1 MNSPKQALELVLGKS
16 VSDVHMKPGGLTA
29 TQKEDLEKK
38 SDPGF
43 VAGRSLNP
51 FSLQSRM
58 RRSAEQAA
66 FEGRLE
72 IFRDQIG
79 AVRKSN
85 ELLNRA
91 AIAQVAVAAET
102 FLTGLVA
109 DAEKI
114 KHGVKQDAIDGITD
128 RLEQKLMDL
137 DVRRNRGVLPPDML
151 EALQD
156 RALSDFAASA
166 AKIIEV
172 DVVFQK
178 DKLLSIE
185 FSAPKKEA

>member
-1 MNSPKQALELVLGKS
+1 MNSPKEALELVLGKS
-16 VSDVHMKPGGLTA
+16 VSDIRSIKSGGLTA

-43 VAGRSLNP
+43 VASKSRNP

-58 RRSAEQAA
+58 RRAAEQSA

-72 IFRDQIG
+72 IFKDQIQ

-114 KHGVKQDAIDGITD
+114 KHSVKQDAVDGITD

-137 DVRRNRGVLPPDML
+137 KVPRETR
-151 EALQD
+151 
-156 RALSDFAASA
+156 SFAAGHDRGLVGTRSQRLRHRRRQDHRSGRGLP
-166 AKIIEV
+166 EG
-172 DVVFQK
+172 
-178 DKLLSIE
+178 
-185 FSAPKKEA
+185 

>member
-1 MNSPKQALELVLGKS
+1 MNSPKQALEIVLGKS
-16 VSDVHMKPGGLTA
+16 VSDVTMKTGGLTA
-29 TQKEDLEKK
+29 TQREDLEKK

-43 VAGRSLNP
+43 VAGKSRNP
-51 FSLQSRM
+51 FSLQSKM
-58 RRSAEQAA
+58 RRAAEQSA

-72 IFRDQIG
+72 IFKDQIQ

-109 DAEKI
+109 DAERI
-114 KHGVKQDAIDGITD
+114 KHSVKQDALSGLTD
-128 RLEQKLMDL
+128 RLEQKLIEL
-137 DVRRNRGVLPPDML
+137 DGRRKRAILLPDMID
-151 EALQD
+151 ALQE
-156 RALSDFAASA
+156 RAITDFAASA
-166 AKIIEV
+166 AKIAEV
-172 DVVFQK
+172 DVVFAK

-185 FSAPKKEA
+185 FSSPKKEA

>member
-1 MNSPKQALELVLGKS
+1 MNSPKEALALVLGKS
-16 VSDVHMKPGGLTA
+16 VTDATTMRTGGLTA

-43 VAGRSLNP
+43 VASRSRNP
-51 FSLQSRM
+51 FSLQSKM
-58 RRSAEQAA
+58 RRAAEQSA

-72 IFRDQIG
+72 IFKDQIQ

-109 DAEKI
+109 EAAKI
-114 KHGVKQDAIDGITD
+114 KHSVKQDAIDGLTD
-128 RLEQKLMDL
+128 RLEQKLVNLADQERDRPVPHRVTRSSDL
-137 DVRRNRGVLPPDML
+137 GCDAHMPIHTESHCFRGVP
-151 EALQD
+151 
-156 RALSDFAASA
+156 SA
-166 AKIIEV
+166 MI
-172 DVVFQK
+172 
-178 DKLLSIE
+178 LR
-185 FSAPKKEA
+185 

>member
-16 VSDVHMKPGGLTA
+16 VSDVTMKTGGLTA

-43 VAGRSLNP
+43 VAGKSRNP
-51 FSLQSRM
+51 FSLQSKM
-58 RRSAEQAA
+58 RRAAEQSA

-72 IFRDQIG
+72 IFKDQIQ

-109 DAEKI
+109 DAERI
-114 KHGVKQDAIDGITD
+114 KHSVKQDAIDGLTD
-128 RLEQKLMDL
+128 RLEQKLIDL
-137 DVRRNRGVLPPDML
+137 DGRRKRGVLPADMI

-156 RALSDFAASA
+156 RAINDFAISA
-166 AKIIEV
+166 GKITEV
-172 DVVFQK
+172 DVVFAK

-185 FSAPKKEA
+185 FSSPKKEA